1 VRAVKL
7 PVPKLERP
15 NGGPPHP
22 FGTSREARTP
32 APRKYSAS
40 RSGCCMEPWGQN
52 QISLTGFD
60 VNRTLRIAALDVAV
74 GRIGFERVVA
84 ETTGR
89 PALAT

>member
-1 VRAVKL
+1 VPRRRAIT
-7 PVPKLERP
+7 
-15 NGGPPHP
+15 
-22 FGTSREARTP
+22 GTFKIRIVQPDQPARETDMKRT
-32 APRKYSAS
+32 AGA
-40 RSGCCMEPWGQN
+40 
-52 QISLTGFD
+52 D